1 MITLW
6 ISASL
11 LALSGWQ
18 GYRLGKD
25 YGWWGRRTVTD
36 QLKVNSNQPTTEE
49 PTATGIGQSKTD
61 FDRLLVGFRPKE
73 SQSTE
78 TKETVEDTEPDNQ
91 PLTEPATTLM
101 QITEVD
107 YPDETDLVPETC
119 NWLDDEAIILI
130 DSEENSAMSTEPVT
144 ALTDYVKRVRTVQR
158 KMTQLTK
165 RRAADSTFMKQ
176 ELNILIDTY
185 QLENDQSLDWLFQQ
199 HKQPGQPDYGAIFD
213 QIESLSA

>member
-25 YGWWGRRTVTD
+25 YGWWGRRVVCD
-36 QLKVNSNQPTTEE
+36 QPELNTKQPTIDE
-49 PTATGIGQSKTD
+49 PSATGIGQSKTD
-61 FDRLLVGFRPKE
+61 FDRLLAGFRPTE
-73 SQSTE
+73 SQSPE
-78 TKETVEDTEPDNQ
+78 TKETVEDTESDNQ

-101 QITEVD
+101 QIAEVD

-119 NWLDDEAIILI
+119 NWLDDEAILLI
-130 DSEENSAMSTEPVT
+130 DSDETSAMSTEPVT

-213 QIESLSA
+213 QIESLRA

>member
-25 YGWWGRRTVTD
+25 YGWWGGRLVND
-36 QLKVNSNQPTTEE
+36 QSEVNPKQPTVDE
-49 PTATGIGQSKTD
+49 PSATGIGQSKTD
-61 FDRLLVGFRPKE
+61 FDRLLAGFRPAE
-73 SQSTE
+73 SRLTE
-78 TKETVEDTEPDNQ
+78 IVDDAEPDEQ
-91 PLTEPATTLM
+91 PLTEPTTTLM
-101 QITEVD
+101 QITEPD

-119 NWLDDEAIILI
+119 NWLDDEAIVLT
-130 DSEENSAMSTEPVT
+130 DSDDTATMNTEPVT
-144 ALTDYVKRVRTVQR
+144 ALTEYVKRVRTVQR

-185 QLENDQSLDWLFQQ
+185 KLENDQSLDWLFQQ